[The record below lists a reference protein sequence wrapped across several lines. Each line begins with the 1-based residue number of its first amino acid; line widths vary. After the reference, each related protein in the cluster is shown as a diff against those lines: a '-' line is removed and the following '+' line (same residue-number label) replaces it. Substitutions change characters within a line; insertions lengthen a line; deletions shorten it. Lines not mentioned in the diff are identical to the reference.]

1 MRGMSREETMGN
13 RFREID
19 KASLAEWIV
28 QKGIRKAAT
37 ATAFV
42 MAWAWV
48 QAERDEPISEM
59 GFCDVY
65 GMALS
70 TYYRKL
76 KIFREVFPAFSDP
89 GELVAT
95 AEAWF
100 GDGLKW
106 GDLPH
111 DVQPTAA

>member
-1 MRGMSREETMGN
+1 MRFSD
-13 RFREID
+13 ID
-19 KASLAEWIV
+19 KATLAQWIV

-48 QAERDEPISEM
+48 QAERDELISELA
-59 GFCDVY
+59 FCDAY
-65 GMALS
+65 GMSLA

-89 GELVAT
+89 GELVQT
-95 AEAWF
+95 AEVLM

-111 DVQPTAA
+111 DVQPAAA